1 MNDTPLSDNPA
12 GTTPAPAEMKDP
24 CEEEPIEITVNKIW
38 HDNDDEQGLRP
49 DHVTVTVAIVNVGTS
64 APAVL
69 VRSGRPASDAN
80 VVWSN
85 TYTLTADDASAFTD
99 VWSILIDDLPYGSV
113 QDGTYY
119 QFYVYESVPSYY
131 RASYSVD
138 GDSAAV
144 TVVNTMTKLPDTG
157 GAGTDGFRIAGAML
171 LLLGAAF
178 AICMA
183 YRKRERRVF
192 SGGKK

>member
-1 MNDTPLSDNPA
+1 
-12 GTTPAPAEMKDP
+12 MKDP

-49 DHVTVTVAIVNVGTS
+49 DHVTVTVAIVNVGAT
-64 APAVL
+64 PPDQL
-69 VRSGRPASDAN
+69 VRAGRPASGAD

-85 TYTLTADDASAFTD
+85 TYTLTVDDAGAFTD
-99 VWSILIDDLPYGSV
+99 VWSITIDDLPYGAV
-113 QDGTYY
+113 QNGTYY
-119 QFYVYESVPSYY
+119 RFYVYETVPSYY

-144 TVVNTMTKLPDTG
+144 TVVNTVTKLPNTG
-157 GAGTDGFRIAGAML
+157 GAGTEGFRIAGAML
-171 LLLGAAF
+171 LLLGAAL
-178 AICMA
+178 AICMV